1 MYNILVFAGTTEGR
15 EIISYLVNNDI
26 NIYAC
31 VATEYGEKLLVDGDN
46 IKVSSKPLN
55 EEEMISLMERERFDL
70 VIDATHPYA
79 VEVSKN
85 VISACKNT
93 KTEYLRLIRSSE
105 EGVLS
110 ENIVYVNSVD
120 EAVNYLKDT
129 VGNVFV
135 ATGSKELA
143 KFTALDNYKERIYA
157 RVLSTTKVV
166 DECTRLGFEGKHL
179 ICMQG
184 PFSEELNYVMFK
196 HTLAKY
202 MVTKE
207 SGKVGGFSEK
217 VLAASK
223 AGAKS
228 IVIGRPMDEEGFSYL
243 EVVKIINKGFLE
255 NKPKRKVCLVGI
267 GMGNLDSL
275 TREGQ
280 RVFEE
285 ADVII
290 GAKRM
295 LEALKSFNKPTF
307 NSYKYDEIVNF
318 VENHLE
324 YNSIAIALS
333 GDIGFFSG
341 AKSLLENLKDY
352 EVHAISGVS
361 SLSYFS
367 SKLGV
372 SWDDVKLLS
381 LHGREENFLDAVKH
395 NKKTFLLLGGDYSPK
410 KICEELVEYGLG
422 NLEVAIAENLSYENE
437 KIHKGLA
444 RGFISQDFDSLSVML
459 IDNDKFID
467 GSVTHGIVDEEFIR
481 GEVPMTK
488 SEVRAISIS
497 KISLNEDSI
506 VYDIGAGTGSVA
518 IEMALRVGK
527 GKIFAIEKNPKAI
540 ELLKR
545 NKKKFMTSNLEV
557 IEGVAPNMMEKLPPP
572 TRAFIG
578 GTSGNLRSI
587 IGKLLEKNPKVKIV
601 LNAITLETISEA
613 IECIKE
619 FNLVDVEI
627 VQVAISKG
635 KALGKYNMMIGQN
648 PIYIITCKG
657 DDMKWGEVQEL

>member
-1 MYNILVFAGTTEGR
+1 M
-15 EIISYLVNNDI
+15 
-26 NIYAC
+26 
-31 VATEYGEKLLVDGDN
+31 
-46 IKVSSKPLN
+46 
-55 EEEMISLMERERFDL
+55 
-70 VIDATHPYA
+70 
-79 VEVSKN
+79 
-85 VISACKNT
+85 
-93 KTEYLRLIRSSE
+93 
-105 EGVLS
+105 
-110 ENIVYVNSVD
+110 
-120 EAVNYLKDT
+120 
-129 VGNVFV
+129 
-135 ATGSKELA
+135 GS
-143 KFTALDNYKERIYA
+143 
-157 RVLSTTKVV
+157 
-166 DECTRLGFEGKHL
+166 
-179 ICMQG
+179 
-184 PFSEELNYVMFK
+184 
-196 HTLAKY
+196 
-202 MVTKE
+202 
-207 SGKVGGFSEK
+207 
-217 VLAASK
+217 
-223 AGAKS
+223 
-228 IVIGRPMDEEGFSYL
+228 
-243 EVVKIINKGFLE
+243 
-255 NKPKRKVCLVGI
+255 
-267 GMGNLDSL
+267 LDSL

-280 RVFEE
+280 KSFEE

-318 VENHLE
+318 IEDHLE
-324 YNSIAIALS
+324 YDSIAIALS

-341 AKSLLENLKDY
+341 AKSLLEKLKDY
-352 EVHAISGVS
+352 DIHTISGIS
-361 SLSYFS
+361 SLSYFC
-367 SKLGV
+367 SKLGA

-422 NLEVAIAENLSYENE
+422 NLEVAIGENLSYENE

-444 RGFISQDFDSLSVML
+444 RSFISQDFDSLSVML

-467 GSVTHGIVDEEFIR
+467 SSVTHGLTDEEFIR

-497 KISLNEDSI
+497 KMSLKEDSI
-506 VYDIGAGTGSVA
+506 VYDIGAGTGSVSV
-518 IEMALRVGK
+518 EMALRVGK
-527 GKIFAIEKNPKAI
+527 GKVFAIEKNPKAI

-557 IEGVAPNMMEKLPPP
+557 IEGIAPDMMEELPPP

-601 LNAITLETISEA
+601 INAITLETISEA